1 MITKLSDSLMLF
13 YIIMV
18 ASYFTNFLSCD
29 LQRLFTNNLLAKHI
43 IAFISAFFL
52 ITLVEDANVESLP
65 EMLKLTVIIY
75 AVYIL
80 STKTKAFIIL
90 PVLMVL
96 FIDQMIKVQV
106 DILEREEKEN
116 KIPSDSSKLPF
127 YKNREFLSKIR
138 EYVAYGIVGT
148 IAIGVIHYYIR
159 AKKEFGSDFDHYK
172 FFLGTKECASK

>member
-106 DILEREEKEN
+106 DILESIGKRTESEYQYELRLNTN
-116 KIPSDSSKLPF
+116 K
-127 YKNREFLSKIR
+127 SKIR
-138 EYVAYGIVGT
+138 LFNKSVAL
-148 IAIGVIHYYIR
+148 AM
-159 AKKEFGSDFDHYK
+159 
-172 FFLGTKECASK
+172 ASSLRNIDRKPIK